1 MIIIKNT
8 KKSIISEKLK
18 RYKTKTG
25 IYYLPKFAYQ
35 DVIRNEIIKNRI
47 FDKEVF
53 DLGKQY
59 IKDNTIVIDAGS
71 NFGQMSILF
80 SKVKKRVDIYSFEAS
95 PYIFKILKKNIQINN
110 PKIKIFNLILDDKSK
125 KNFLKNTKLKFGTYG
140 AESLS
145 LSNKKLDDTKTVSSI
160 RIDDLQFKK
169 KISFMKID
177 VQGMD
182 LKVLKGSKKTILK
195 HKMPIIF
202 EYEDIFEKKFN
213 YKFHDYVQF
222 VNEIN
227 YKFETVF
234 KNNFLIIPK

>member
-80 SKVKKRVDIYSFEAS
+80 SKVKRVDIYSFEAS
-95 PYIFKILKKNIQINN
+95 PYIFKILKKY
-110 PKIKIFNLILDDKSK
+110 
-125 KNFLKNTKLKFGTYG
+125 T
-140 AESLS
+140 
-145 LSNKKLDDTKTVSSI
+145 NK
-160 RIDDLQFKK
+160 
-169 KISFMKID
+169 
-177 VQGMD
+177 
-182 LKVLKGSKKTILK
+182 
-195 HKMPIIF
+195 
-202 EYEDIFEKKFN
+202 
-213 YKFHDYVQF
+213 
-222 VNEIN
+222 
-227 YKFETVF
+227 
-234 KNNFLIIPK
+234 